1 MTTEVDQVKALQ
13 KAILDR
19 ARQLADEHVQQGK
32 MTRNK
37 IMQDTREKLK
47 LMEQKELLAA
57 KLNADREYQ
66 RLVQASELRI
76 QAELDRNR
84 WGLVQSVMHHVV
96 RELDRQHKDHDRY
109 PVIFRNLLRQGV
121 SAMGSGEVTAF
132 INSDDLGQFS
142 KNWDALVEECCGS
155 KKHISLSGEACICS
169 GGLKL
174 VSDDGDVMID
184 NTFEGIIGRRD
195 DELKRLIFERLFSTI
210 SPMGVVFNG

>member
-1 MTTEVDQVKALQ
+1 MVTETDQVKALQ

-19 ARQLADEHVQQGK
+19 AHQLSDEHIQQGK

-37 IMQDTREKLK
+37 IMQDTREKIK

-84 WGLVQSVMHHVV
+84 WGLVQSVVHHMVQ
-96 RELDRQHKDHDRY
+96 ELDRQHKDRKRY

-121 SAMGSGEVTAF
+121 AAMGPCAVTAF
-132 INSDDLGQFS
+132 INSDDLSQFS
-142 KNWDALVEECCGS
+142 KTWDSLVVECCGTN
-155 KKHISLSGEACICS
+155 KKISLSGEACICS

-195 DELKRLIFERLFSTI
+195 EELKRRIFERLFSTV
-210 SPMGVVFNG
+210 SPMGAVYNG